1 MRERYSPRIA
11 WFFGLILISVEMK
24 LRPLLLSIGLATV
37 AGGLMYSVLKFADS
51 DASHVGDA
59 PSQTPDPGTATDAS
73 IVPKEPMWRQLLIA
87 YQADKS
93 ELFGPS
99 GEDRMNEL
107 QGFVESLEV
116 KEVQR
121 AIGDLQQLQAKIPT
135 TAGRDLLM
143 RVLQRWVEIDI
154 RLAANWVSKLPDGID
169 RQGAIGVVARSWAR
183 KDLREAIAW
192 SGKLAS
198 EAERDNAQVTAM
210 DEVVHASP
218 SDVLKLAGN
227 LPPSGERDDLIVR
240 ASGIWAADVPD
251 QALAWARELSDPSL
265 REQVLSE
272 VVTIMAE
279 RNPVSAGQLAV
290 DSLSPGQLQER
301 TVIAILQRWAS
312 WDEAAAKAWAKEFP
326 EGELKTKALET
337 VEITGKRNRKEIL
350 Y

>member
-1 MRERYSPRIA
+1 MRERHSPRIA
-11 WFFGLILISVEMK
+11 WLHDLILISFEMR
-24 LRPLLLSIGLATV
+24 LRSLLLSIGLATV
-37 AGGLMYSVLKFADS
+37 AAWLMHSVLKLADS
-51 DASHVGDA
+51 DERRVRVA
-59 PSQTPDPGTATDAS
+59 PSQVPDSGTATDAS
-73 IVPKEPMWRQLLIA
+73 IVREEPTWQQLLIA
-87 YQADKS
+87 YQTDKS

-99 GEDRMNEL
+99 GEDRMKEL
-107 QGFVESLEV
+107 QGFVENLGAR
-116 KEVQR
+116 EVQQ

-143 RVLQRWVEIDI
+143 RLLQRWVEFDV
-154 RLAANWVSKLPDGID
+154 RPAANWVSMLPDGID
-169 RQGAIGVVARSWAR
+169 RQNAIGVVAHSWAR

-192 SGKLAS
+192 SGKLAG
-198 EAERDNAQVTAM
+198 ETERHNAQLEAL

-218 SDVLKLAGN
+218 SDVLKLAGD
-227 LPPSGERDDLIVR
+227 LPPSGERDDLIIR
-240 ASGIWAADVPD
+240 ASGIWAVDVPD

-265 REQVLSE
+265 REQVLSQ
-272 VVTIMAE
+272 VVTAMAE

-312 WDEAAAKAWAKEFP
+312 RDEAAAKAWAKEFP